1 MHIWLQYIRAS
12 VLPTYSVSAH
22 ANKPGTFTKLL
33 IWISLDELVFFF
45 RGVPRPVGYLVRI
58 LCSECISALGPEI
71 LNYFIRATLNLQ

>member
-33 IWISLDELVFFF
+33 IWISLDELVFF
-45 RGVPRPVGYLVRI
+45 
-58 LCSECISALGPEI
+58 SEGSLDPLG
-71 LNYFIRATLNLQ
+71 T